1 MRQAVELVRTGGLS
15 INLASQQC
23 NVPYSSLYGRVR
35 KNRRDNPAEW
45 EGVNEA
51 QINEPSSAVSSSSS
65 GANGG
70 GGSSVSEYSFP
81 SAALSS
87 LALAAASARPD
98 VSVTIRPTPQHA
110 TT

>member
-23 NVPYSSLYGRVR
+23 SVPYSSLYGRVR
-35 KNRRDNPAEW
+35 KGRRDSPADW

-51 QINEPSSAVSSSSS
+51 QINDAAAVSSSSS
-65 GANGG
+65 GGAGAGANGV
-70 GGSSVSEYSFP
+70 SAASEYSFP

-87 LALAAASARPD
+87 LALARPD
-98 VSVTIRPTPQHA
+98 VSVTIRPTPPQA
-110 TT
+110 S